1 MFVLCAANG
10 RKEPK
15 VHYAAFANNGCF
27 FCSIRNLRWHVLAVH
42 SGFRCHNFAVSVIY
56 LRSLNRRKSNTMEQ
70 TIEERPAKFGL
81 AGFMLGVVSL
91 IVILIQLS
99 AFFEPQE
106 KSSGSVI
113 GEIAADIKQSA
124 ARALAGEPAPERS
137 PPPRDYG
144 RIITIAALCVAGI
157 AVVLGGIGL
166 YRNEPHRLPYMAVG
180 IGVSAFVMQYM
191 FWLAI
196 LICGVALL
204 ISIIGNLD
212 SIFG

>member
-1 MFVLCAANG
+1 
-10 RKEPK
+10 
-15 VHYAAFANNGCF
+15 
-27 FCSIRNLRWHVLAVH
+27 
-42 SGFRCHNFAVSVIY
+42 
-56 LRSLNRRKSNTMEQ
+56 MEQ

-81 AGFMLGVVSL
+81 AGFILGIASL
-91 IVILIQLS
+91 IVILVQLS
-99 AFFEPQE
+99 AFLEPQE

-113 GEIAADIKQSA
+113 GEIASDIKQSA
-124 ARALAGEPAPERS
+124 ARALAGEPAPEGT

-144 RIITIAALCVAGI
+144 QIITIAALCVAGI

-166 YRNEPHRLPYMAVG
+166 YRNEPHRLSYMAVG
-180 IGVSAFVMQYM
+180 VGVSAFVMQYV